1 MNKTGLK
8 WRAYFKGQH
17 VLEQYDSKGKE
28 RLFKEVLDRQDELE
42 KFELVGNGEIYQV
55 NLITGEFFIKGVKFL
70 PATETEL
77 GVYHRD
83 VKYRIIYYR
92 RIQTTVSQT
101 KVGKPNL
108 LCYLLGWQATI
119 DGKNIQ
125 RIMQIHSTGK
135 LVLQTNKNR

>member
-1 MNKTGLK
+1 MNKIGLK

-17 VLEQYDSKGKE
+17 VLDQFDSKNKE

-42 KFELVGNGEIYQV
+42 KFELVGNGEVYQV

-70 PATETEL
+70 PVTETEL
-77 GVYHRD
+77 GVYHRS

-92 RIQTTVSQT
+92 RIQTTISQT

-125 RIMQIHSTGK
+125 RVMHIYLDGK
-135 LVLQTNKNR
+135 IALQTSKNK